1 MQHKWDTVIKCC
13 NGVGPQSRLAML
25 LVWLAWLAVR
35 PGAGT
40 APCPAPPLPLAAT
53 ATLDRRDTAGPGAA
67 VRAQFSCQQGFHP
80 LGDPRLHCRAGD
92 WDPVQFQCTVDA
104 ARAQP
109 TFYGRNVSEV
119 GSGLTV
125 DGVEGRTR
133 HDCDII
139 SPSTNTHRSH
149 ISNRVHWHLTNL
161 LSKTSFVG

>member
-1 MQHKWDTVIKCC
+1 
-13 NGVGPQSRLAML
+13 ML

-35 PGAGT
+35 PAAP

-53 ATLDRRDTAGPGAA
+53 ATLDTRDTAGP
-67 VRAQFSCQQGFHP
+67 VRAQFSCQQGFLP

-119 GSGLTV
+119 GSGLAV

-133 HDCDII
+133 HDCDVI

-149 ISNRVHWHLTNL
+149 ISNRFMGLLANL
-161 LSKTSFVG
+161 LK